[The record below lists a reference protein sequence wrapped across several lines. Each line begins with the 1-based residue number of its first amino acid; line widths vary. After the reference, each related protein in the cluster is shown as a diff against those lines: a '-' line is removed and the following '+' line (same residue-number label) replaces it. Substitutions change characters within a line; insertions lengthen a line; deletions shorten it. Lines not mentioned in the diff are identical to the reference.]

1 LGDIAERLVRYC
13 AIASPSSPD
22 GAGAVPSTPSQH
34 AMAALLG
41 RELEELGAEDVSV
54 DAHAY
59 VTAHWP
65 ASPGCEGLPR
75 LGLCAH
81 LDTAWQA
88 VGDPVRPR
96 VVRYGGGPLVMGE
109 VDGETVAVTPEEE
122 PVLLGLA
129 GTDVVVTDGTSL
141 LGGDDKAGI
150 AEIMAYLE
158 RLAADPAIP
167 HPPLAVAFVPDEEV
181 GHGASL
187 LDIDAWGAAW
197 AFTLDTGPL
206 GEVTLE
212 TFNACD
218 AFVEARGRAVHTGW
232 AKGVLVNACEAL
244 AAFHGLLPAAERPEH
259 TEGRE
264 GFYHLVSMEGECE
277 RARAHYIVRDHD
289 RAGFERRRD
298 VMAAACDHV
307 NRAMGAGTLSVS
319 FRDTYRNMGEE
330 VGRHPELLEAAF
342 GAFRDVGVEPSAVP
356 MRGGTDGAQLTFR
369 GLPCPNLSA
378 GYHLAHSRREFVPVR
393 EMEVMVDVLE
403 HLGRRLGSP
412 PGG

>member
-1 LGDIAERLVRYC
+1 MGDIAERLVRYC

-167 HPPLAVAFVPDEEV
+167 PPPLAVAFVPDEEV

>member
-1 LGDIAERLVRYC
+1 MGDIAERLVRYC

-88 VGDPVRPR
+88 VGDPGRPR

>member
-1 LGDIAERLVRYC
+1 MGDIAERLVRYC
-13 AIASPSSPD
+13 AAASQSRPD
-22 GAGAVPSTPSQH
+22 GTGEVPSTPSQH
-34 AMAALLG
+34 AMASLLG
-41 RELEELGAEDVSV
+41 RELEDLGGEDVSV

-59 VTAHWP
+59 VTARWP
-65 ASPGCEGLPR
+65 GSPGCEGLPR

-88 VGDPVRPR
+88 AGDPVRPR

-122 PVLLGLA
+122 PVLLGLV

-150 AEIMAYLE
+150 AEIMGYLE
-158 RLAADPAIP
+158 RLAADPTIP
-167 HPPLAVAFVPDEEV
+167 HPPLAVAFVPDEEI
-181 GHGASL
+181 GHGAAL
-187 LDIDAWGAAW
+187 LDLDAWGADW
-197 AFTLDTGPL
+197 AFTIDTGPL

-232 AKGVLVNACEAL
+232 AKGVLVNACEVL

-264 GFYHLVSMEGECE
+264 GFYHPVSMAGECE
-277 RARAHYIVRDHD
+277 HARAHYIVRDHD
-289 RAGFERRRD
+289 RARFERRRD

-307 NRAMGAGTLSVS
+307 NRSMGEGTLSVF

-330 VGRHPELLEAAF
+330 IGRHPELVEATF
-342 GAFRDVGVEPSAVP
+342 GAFRDAGVEPCAVP

-393 EMEVMVDVLE
+393 EMEAMVDVLE
-403 HLGRRLGSP
+403 HLGRRLSSP

>member
-1 LGDIAERLVRYC
+1 MGDIAERLVRYC

>member
-1 LGDIAERLVRYC
+1 MGDIAERLVRYC

-289 RAGFERRRD
+289 RAGFDRRRD

>member
-1 LGDIAERLVRYC
+1 MGDIAERLVRYC

-330 VGRHPELLEAAF
+330 VGRHPALLEAAF

>member
-1 LGDIAERLVRYC
+1 MGDIAERLVRYC

-232 AKGVLVNACEAL
+232 AKGVLVNACEAI

>member
-1 LGDIAERLVRYC
+1 MGDIAERLVRYC

-109 VDGETVAVTPEEE
+109 VDGETVAVPPEEE

>member
-1 LGDIAERLVRYC
+1 MGDIAERLVRYC

-319 FRDTYRNMGEE
+319 FRDSYRNMGEE